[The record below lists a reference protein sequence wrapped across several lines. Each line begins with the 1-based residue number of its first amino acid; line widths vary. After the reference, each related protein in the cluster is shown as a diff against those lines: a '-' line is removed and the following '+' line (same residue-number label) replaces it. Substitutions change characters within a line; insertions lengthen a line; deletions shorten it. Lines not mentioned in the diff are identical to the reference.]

1 MGREEKKDKLVWEC
15 IRPETHSRGF
25 LFFFSHSKEGKKF
38 EKAKNQTHTK
48 TQGKTKLAYY

>member
-1 MGREEKKDKLVWEC
+1 MGREEKKEKLVWEC

-38 EKAKNQTHTK
+38 EKAKTHTK